1 MELFAHEGGLIRIIL
16 KNYTTNKDCLRTIA
30 EIEQTL
36 AGLGARKILP
46 VWRPHCIDERAG
58 FDISDLRTGRVYTQ
72 EEAEAAPD
80 TVIEARV
87 RNSRRETVFF
97 FSFKGF
103 LHWWIMPDGW
113 GGSSPIEPHVRQ
125 PF

>member
-80 TVIEARV
+80 TVRARLV
-87 RNSRRETVFF
+87 LRPRWIGRCVMTREE
-97 FSFKGF
+97 SQECLEKRKRKGDEEWCMKNWF
-103 LHWWIMPDGW
+103 G
-113 GGSSPIEPHVRQ
+113 
-125 PF
+125 